1 MSSGGNRAIQSSKE
15 CEILAGVTLDIKARV
30 VTVKGK
36 RGTLTRDF
44 KHLNV
49 EIYKSKNAKTGKD
62 VVVVSPFTGRQRA
75 RRQWRTELPCPATAE
90 QRGNWAGGPC
100 LGWLQFPKRPICRLW
115 RSKGGGKAVWRTE
128 ARVDQV

>member
-15 CEILAGVTLDIKARV
+15 CEILAGVTVDIKARV

-49 EIYKSKNAKTGKD
+49 EIYKTKNKKTGKD
-62 VVVVSPFTGRQRA
+62 VVMVSPLRGRQRA
-75 RRQWRTELPCPATAE
+75 RRQ
-90 QRGNWAGGPC
+90 
-100 LGWLQFPKRPICRLW
+100 
-115 RSKGGGKAVWRTE
+115 
-128 ARVDQV
+128 